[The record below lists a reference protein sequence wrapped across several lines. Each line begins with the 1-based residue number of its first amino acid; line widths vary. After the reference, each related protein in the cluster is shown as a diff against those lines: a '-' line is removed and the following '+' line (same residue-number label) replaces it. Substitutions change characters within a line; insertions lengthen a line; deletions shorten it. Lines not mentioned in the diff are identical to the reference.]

1 VCLGDIIEVR
11 GQNKKR
17 TNDTM
22 NITLKGNAVETI
34 GHLPAVGSKAAAFDL
49 VKTDLADVS
58 LGDLTG
64 KRLVLNIFP
73 SIDTATCATSVRRFN
88 ESASSLEN
96 TTVLCIAA
104 DLPFAMKRFCGAEG
118 IENVECLSTF
128 RSSFGKEYGVEIT
141 TGVLKGLLSRAII
154 VLDENSTV
162 LYTEQV
168 GEIADEPNY
177 AAALAV
183 L

>member
-1 VCLGDIIEVR
+1 MD
-11 GQNKKR
+11 
-17 TNDTM
+17 
-22 NITLKGNAVETI
+22 ITLKGNAVQTI
-34 GHLPAVGSKAAAFDL
+34 GQLPAIGSKAVAFEL
-49 VKTDLADVS
+49 VTTGLADVS
-58 LGDLTG
+58 LGDFTG

-73 SIDTATCATSVRRFN
+73 SVDTATCATSVRRFN
-88 ESASSLEN
+88 ENASSLEN

-128 RSSFGKEYGVEIT
+128 RSSFGKEYGVEIIT
-141 TGVLKGLLSRAII
+141 SVLKGLLSRAII
-154 VLDENSTV
+154 VLDENGTV

-168 GEIADEPNY
+168 AEIADEPNY
-177 AAALAV
+177 TAALAV